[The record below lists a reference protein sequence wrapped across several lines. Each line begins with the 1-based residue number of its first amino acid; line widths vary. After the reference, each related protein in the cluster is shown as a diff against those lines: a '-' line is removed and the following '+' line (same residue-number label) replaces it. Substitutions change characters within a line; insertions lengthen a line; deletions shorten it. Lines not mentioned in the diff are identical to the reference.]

1 MAIEQTE
8 KRRAIARQA
17 TQLAPALMDV
27 LYALDALRRK
37 RDNGGPGGAALT
49 FTDADFANVTGLAH
63 MDAATINAC
72 FAAIPTILSAF
83 AAQNFDDVF
92 EAVRP

>member
-1 MAIEQTE
+1 MAIDQTE
-8 KRRAIARQA
+8 KRRALARQA

-37 RDNGGPGGAALT
+37 RDSGGGGAALV
-49 FTDADFANVTGLAH
+49 FVDADFTGQAGLTH
-63 MDAATINAC
+63 LDAATLNAC
-72 FAAIPTILSAF
+72 FAAIPTILAAF
-83 AAQNFDDVF
+83 VAQNFDDVF